1 MDINFFLALSLGL
14 AVGLT
19 LALTGAGG
27 AILGVPLLVFG
38 LGIPVSEA
46 SPIALLAVAIAAGFG
61 AALGFRAGILRYKAA
76 LVMSAF
82 GLLLSPIG
90 LWVAQQIPNQPLLIL
105 FAVILIYVSIT
116 MFRQAQRELNG
127 SAGNENQNQPCLL
140 DQTRGKLI
148 WTLPC
153 FRAMVAAGSTAGFLS
168 GLLGV
173 GGGFVIVPVL
183 KKTTNLPI
191 KSIVATSLGVITLI
205 SLTGVIGSSII
216 GTMNW
221 STAIPFALGTLIG
234 MLSGKS
240 IGNQIKGPRLQQG
253 FALVAFCVALG
264 MAYRAF
270 S

>member
-1 MDINFFLALSLGL
+1 MEINLVIALALGL

-46 SPIALLAVAIAAGFG
+46 SPIALLAVAIAASIG
-61 AALGFRAGILRYKAA
+61 AALGFKAGILRYKAA
-76 LVMSAF
+76 LVMSVF

-90 LWVAQQIPNQPLLIL
+90 LWVAQQVPNQPLLVI
-105 FAVILIYVSIT
+105 FAAVLLYVSIT

-127 SAGNENQNQPCLL
+127 TPANEGESQPCLL
-140 DQTRGKLI
+140 DETRGKLI

-153 FRAMVAAGSTAGFLS
+153 FRAMIAAGSTAGFLS

-221 STAIPFALGTLIG
+221 QTAIPFAIGTLIG

-240 IGNQIKGPRLQQG
+240 IGKHISGPRLQQC
-253 FALVAFCVALG
+253 FASVAFIVSLG

>member
-1 MDINFFLALSLGL
+1 MDMSFILALSLGL

-76 LVMSAF
+76 LVMSVF
-82 GLLLSPIG
+82 GLLLSPLG
-90 LWVAQQIPNQPLLIL
+90 LWVAQQVPNQPLLIL
-105 FAVILIYVSIT
+105 FAVILLYVAVT

-127 SAGNENQNQPCLL
+127 SPANEAQNQPCLL

-153 FRAMVAAGSTAGFLS
+153 FRAMIAAGSTAGFLS

-205 SLTGVIGSSII
+205 SLMGVIGSSII

-221 STAIPFALGTLIG
+221 QTAIPFASGTFIG
-234 MLSGKS
+234 MLSGRS
-240 IGNQIKGPRLQQG
+240 IGKRIKGPRLQQG
-253 FALVAFCVALG
+253 FAIVALCVSLG

-270 S
+270 A